1 MSGIINSV
9 NTNTGAMIALDSL
22 DETNQALA
30 VTQKQVSTG
39 FRVADA
45 SDDGAAFAIATTVRS
60 TVGALNSANQQLG
73 ASQGLLST
81 TNSALTNIA
90 TTMGSMRDTLVKL
103 ADSSLSVSER
113 TQDQA
118 QYTSLAN
125 QVQSYIQDAAYNGQ
139 TLIGNITGST
149 GSFGSVNIARNEA
162 GASYTIATAG
172 GSEIYNSLISG
183 SLAGTSATPM
193 TATSAKAALVV
204 GTNTDG
210 GAAGTPGLFIRTL
223 NVVETSLNTVGT
235 EINYVNNQV
244 SYNNN
249 KIDAL
254 NTGLGS
260 MVDADLAKELAQLT
274 ALQIRQQLGTQ
285 ALSLANQAPQSLLSL
300 FK

>member
-118 QYTSLAN
+118 QYHVPCEPSP
-125 QVQSYIQDAAYNGQ
+125 VVYPGCRIQWPDPDRQHHGQ
-139 TLIGNITGST
+139 HG
-149 GSFGSVNIARNEA
+149 
-162 GASYTIATAG
+162 
-172 GSEIYNSLISG
+172 
-183 SLAGTSATPM
+183 
-193 TATSAKAALVV
+193 
-204 GTNTDG
+204 
-210 GAAGTPGLFIRTL
+210 
-223 NVVETSLNTVGT
+223 
-235 EINYVNNQV
+235 
-244 SYNNN
+244 
-249 KIDAL
+249 
-254 NTGLGS
+254 
-260 MVDADLAKELAQLT
+260 
-274 ALQIRQQLGTQ
+274 
-285 ALSLANQAPQSLLSL
+285 
-300 FK
+300 

>member
-183 SLAGTSATPM
+183 SLAGTSTTPM
-193 TATSAKAALVV
+193 TATSAKATLVV

-260 MVDADLAKELAQLT
+260 MVDADLAKESAQLT